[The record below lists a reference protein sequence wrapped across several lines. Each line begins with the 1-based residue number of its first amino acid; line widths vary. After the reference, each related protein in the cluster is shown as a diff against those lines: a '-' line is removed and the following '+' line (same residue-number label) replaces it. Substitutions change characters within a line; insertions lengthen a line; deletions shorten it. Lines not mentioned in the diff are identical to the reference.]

1 MQISPALQQGVL
13 THRSIVNHRSFKITA
28 ANGAIMKRVV
38 TVSLLVSLSACAA
51 MSGPKTPDLF
61 PNEKLSKT
69 PMGVVQADVN
79 SCMAL
84 ADQYI
89 KEPNKYGEVAKQGVI
104 GGAVGAGTGALA
116 GTITGANVGRSTG
129 AGAAVGGVIGV
140 LNASSQMNE
149 RSPSY
154 ERFVE
159 HCLQKKGYEIV
170 GWSSK

>member
-1 MQISPALQQGVL
+1 MRAFLLPL
-13 THRSIVNHRSFKITA
+13 IVVGI
-28 ANGAIMKRVV
+28 
-38 TVSLLVSLSACAA
+38 SACSAI
-51 MSGPKTPDLF
+51 SGPKTPDLF
-61 PNEKLSKT
+61 PNEKLSRT

-89 KEPNKYGEVAKQGVI
+89 KEPNKYGEMAKQGVI

-116 GTITGANVGRSTG
+116 GTITGNNVGRATG
-129 AGAAVGGVIGV
+129 AGAAVGGVLGV
-140 LNASSQMNE
+140 LSGMSEMNQ

-159 HCLQKKGYEIV
+159 HCLQKKGYEII

>member
-1 MQISPALQQGVL
+1 MRRLLASTV
-13 THRSIVNHRSFKITA
+13 IVT
-28 ANGAIMKRVV
+28 
-38 TVSLLVSLSACAA
+38 LSACAA

-61 PNEKLSKT
+61 PNEKLAST
-69 PMGVVQADVN
+69 PMGVVQSDIN

-89 KEPNKYGEVAKQGVI
+89 KEPNKYGDMAKQGVV

-116 GTITGANVGRSTG
+116 GVITGSNAGRATG
-129 AGAAVGGVIGV
+129 AGAAVGGILGV
-140 LNASSQMNE
+140 LKGASEMNE